1 MFRRGPAIAAALLQ
15 LFLLPLLTAA
25 LPADES
31 QSGPGAD
38 AVAVADS
45 SDPGD
50 ERIRTTVRD
59 VLNDPEFRQLLK
71 HRERSRDSSDR
82 LPGWL
87 ERFFQ
92 WLLEPDEDSDALPS
106 GPAVDVGDALM
117 LVALVIVA
125 GVLIYLIV
133 LMVAWL
139 DRQHREVLPD
149 MAEEALRPS
158 SPPGDLP
165 CSEYERRALQ
175 HAERG
180 DFRMALRE
188 LVLGTMS
195 WIERAGLIRYR
206 RGLTNRDYVRAVWRD
221 ADRRVPAQDIVKSF
235 ELVFYGRRPADSAR
249 FDHALLAFRSS
260 FGQEAAHAESTR

>member
-1 MFRRGPAIAAALLQ
+1 MFRRGPAIATLLLP
-15 LFLLPLLTAA
+15 LFLLPLLTAS

-31 QSGPGAD
+31 QSGPGAGRL
-38 AVAVADS
+38 VAVNS
-45 SDPGD
+45 PHPD
-50 ERIRTTVRD
+50 EEQVRTTVRE

-71 HRERSRDSSDR
+71 HRERSRDSSDK

-87 ERFFQ
+87 ERLLR
-92 WLLEPDEDSDALPS
+92 WLLEPDEDDEALPS
-106 GPAVDVGDALM
+106 GPAVNVGDALM
-117 LVALVIVA
+117 LAALVIVA

-133 LMVAWL
+133 LMVAWV

-149 MAEEALRPS
+149 VAEEALRPT

-165 CSEYERRALQ
+165 CSEYERRALR

-221 ADRRVPAQDIVKSF
+221 VDRRESAQDIVQSF

-249 FDHALLAFRSS
+249 FDCSLQAFRSC
-260 FGQEAAHAESTR
+260 FGQEAAHAQTTR